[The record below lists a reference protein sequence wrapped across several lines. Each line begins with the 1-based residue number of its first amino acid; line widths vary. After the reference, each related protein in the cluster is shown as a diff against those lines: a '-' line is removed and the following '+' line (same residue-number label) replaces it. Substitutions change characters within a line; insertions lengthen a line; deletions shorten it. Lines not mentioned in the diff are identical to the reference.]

1 MSMSFRTGL
10 LHFGLNLAT
19 CLCFSFLAEI
29 TEYLVEMDDNTT
41 VLDKDLTLFVDDF
54 SGT

>member
-1 MSMSFRTGL
+1 MSFRTGL
-10 LHFGLNLAT
+10 LHLGLYLAS

-29 TEYLVEMDDNTT
+29 TEYLVEMEDNAT
-41 VLDKDLTLFVDDF
+41 VLDKDLTLFVQYF